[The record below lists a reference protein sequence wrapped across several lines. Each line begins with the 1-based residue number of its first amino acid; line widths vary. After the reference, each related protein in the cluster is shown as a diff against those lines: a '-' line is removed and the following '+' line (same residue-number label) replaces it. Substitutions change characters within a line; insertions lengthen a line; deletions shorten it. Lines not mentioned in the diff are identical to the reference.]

1 MLLLKEIDY
10 SRFSKISG
18 LISLNLRFPFSRE
31 WKSEKLLI
39 IIPDEMKW
47 RSGIQEASE
56 EENIKLLS

>member
-10 SRFSKISG
+10 SSFSKIAG
-18 LISLNLRFPFSRE
+18 FPFSRE
-31 WKSEKLLI
+31 WKSENPLI

-56 EENIKLLS
+56 EENIKLLA